1 MQQVLTFDE
10 FMLNES
16 RLVVKRKYT
25 ESHPEKSVSN
35 IAPVRER
42 VLSFVNEKGSVT
54 HKEMMNFFRS
64 VNEET
69 GGNVSRKWLNKNT
82 AYFKIS
88 ERNGVKTYRL
98 SAMGRRV
105 HESIMKQK
113 TV

>member
-1 MQQVLTFDE
+1 MNLVLSFEE

-16 RLVVKRKYT
+16 RVVVKRKYT
-25 ESHPEKSVSN
+25 DAHPERAVSN
-35 IAPVRER
+35 RAPVRER
-42 VLSFVNEKGSVT
+42 ILSFVNEKGRVT
-54 HKEMMNFFRS
+54 HKEMINFFRS
-64 VNEET
+64 LNEEM

-88 ERNGVKTYRL
+88 ERNGEKSYRL
-98 SAMGRRV
+98 SAMGKRV